1 MTQYKTGTM
10 TYHRTTA
17 ATWLFASILAT
28 GAVFWSGVQAQGRPL
43 PPEVEK
49 LFKGFDKV
57 SVTEEPGRVVHLVM
71 KRPVATYDMARSAYS
86 LMCTSVYGN
95 EKKAWGGRDFT
106 RLEVRNSIKAQGYSF
121 PASKADC
128 LRMGPMNSEQK
139 SAHEKSVAWVCVA
152 GNPCRERRPGEKTS
166 GDE

>member
-1 MTQYKTGTM
+1 MA
-10 TYHRTTA
+10 YHRTTA
-17 ATWLFASILAT
+17 ATWLCAALLAAC
-28 GAVFWSGVQAQGRPL
+28 AVHWSGAQAQGKPL
-43 PPEVEK
+43 PPEVDK

-57 SVTEEPGRVVHLVM
+57 SVTEEPGRVVQLVM

-106 RLEVRNSIKAQGYSF
+106 RLEVRNSTIQQGFSF

-128 LRMGPMNSEQK
+128 LRMGPMTLEQK
-139 SAHEKSVAWVCVA
+139 AAHEKAIAWVCVA
-152 GNPCRERRPGEKTS
+152 GNPCRERRPGETIA
-166 GDE
+166 GDFAP